1 MHSIF
6 YDATCPTRF
15 VAAIFFKANCT
26 CIHRDPSRSSSATS
40 RMTWPEKP
48 LRLTSHA
55 KLSTIYRWTNSRE
68 PWLIL
73 SQDSFIIRSANDYF
87 LNFFGNWAVISA
99 KPISTSLVC
108 AHPQATIS

>member
-1 MHSIF
+1 MHSVF
-6 YDATCPTRF
+6 YDAAVPDEVRRGNLFQGQLYVYSPRPISIELCNL
-15 VAAIFFKANCT
+15 ANEL
-26 CIHRDPSRSSSATS
+26 A
-40 RMTWPEKP
+40 
-48 LRLTSHA
+48 
-55 KLSTIYRWTNSRE
+55 RE
-68 PWLIL
+68 AFAPHEPCEAQHHLPVDQFARTLLL